1 MLTLVLALAVR
12 QGGNPNADTLA
23 LELGTEVVMTVEG
36 PVIQPVLV
44 PVKIAQHTCSLPR
57 ISRPGATAN
66 EMIEAVVNRAAEC
79 SLLEA
84 VAKPART
91 RNNVR

>member
-1 MLTLVLALAVR
+1 MR
-12 QGGNPNADTLA
+12 QGGNPNSDTLA

-36 PVIQPVLV
+36 PVIQLVLV
-44 PVKIAQHTCSLPR
+44 PVKIARHTCSLPR

-66 EMIEAVVNRAAEC
+66 EMIAAVVNRAAEC

-84 VAKPART
+84 AAKPER
-91 RNNVR
+91 RQGEVQ